1 MHQCCGSR
9 LDLLRHVWKIIDMFG
24 NARRAEDILE
34 TCGHIS
40 EYLKA
45 HRNAWENV
53 TQFWGYL
60 EMVRSHDWCWKQSE
74 PLVKVRYLMSGS
86 LTFGC
91 SSLRTNCK
99 CTSTF
104 WTCLKLF
111 EAFESMLGMCWHDCS
126 RMLGVTLAWLHIVT
140 MSYFGYVWV
149 EVVRCHWFLCVF
161 NMFVIVWILLH
172 FSESF
177 RST

>member
-1 MHQCCGSR
+1 MHQCCGLR
-9 LDLLRHVWKIIDMFG
+9 LNLLRHVWKITDMSG
-24 NARRAEDILE
+24 NARRGNVGNVLIYFR
-34 TCGHIS
+34 IS
-40 EYLKA
+40 ESTSDRLG
-45 HRNAWENV
+45 NV
-53 TQFWGYL
+53 TNFWAYL

-111 EAFESMLGMCWHDCS
+111 EAFESMLGMRWHDCS
-126 RMLGVTLAWLHIVT
+126 KMLGVTLAWLHIVT

-177 RST
+177 RFT